1 MTDSNYIVDWF
12 TVYESKR
19 KLQAP
24 FQSSFNSR
32 KKIFNFD
39 FCSTIFYAGYWN
51 QGGKEKKYEKYTL
64 FVKKSYLHGNQVLG
78 RSPVKNALF
87 VRVFFGFFLLPN
99 YYLC

>member
-1 MTDSNYIVDWF
+1 MNQK
-12 TVYESKR
+12 ESYK
-19 KLQAP
+19 P
-24 FQSSFNSR
+24 HFNR
-32 KKIFNFD
+32 ALIQGKKNFNFD

-87 VRVFFGFFLLPN
+87 VRVFFVFFLLPN